1 MSLTAIILAAGKG
14 TRMKSPLPKVLHP
27 VAGRSMIERVI
38 TASREVGAKEIRLV
52 VGHGQNLV
60 RQVVQAY
67 SVACYE
73 QTEQLGTAHAVR
85 SAQVD
90 SIEGDVMII
99 NGDHP
104 LLTAE
109 DLKNL
114 YQDYKNSKAQLAV
127 VSCELK
133 NPGEMGRIVR
143 HKGQFVAIVE
153 ARDASS
159 DTLKI
164 NEINTGIYFT
174 TGDVLK
180 RFLPLIQ
187 NNNLKKEYYLT
198 DLISLAIEAHFKVE
212 ALKGTARAAVGV
224 NSQAELSKATRAIYK
239 RKVSELM
246 EAGVMVLDPSSTY
259 IEDHVQVGPGSVI
272 YPNVFLRGKTIV
284 GSFCVLEPQVFIS
297 DSTVKDSV
305 QIRAGS
311 YLEKAHVGSH
321 AIVGPYARLRPE
333 TEIGEEAHI
342 GNFVELK
349 KVKFGKKSKAN
360 HLTYLGDAEIGEEVN
375 IGCGTITCNYAV
387 DKQKY
392 KTVIGDRVFVG
403 SDSQFV
409 APITVGADAV
419 IASGSTI
426 TEDVPPQALAIA
438 RGRQVIKTDYKK

>member
-38 TASREVGAKEIRLV
+38 SACREIGVKDLRLV
-52 VGHGQNLV
+52 VGHGQALV

-67 SVACYE
+67 NVTCYE
-73 QTEQLGTAHAVR
+73 QNEQLGTAHAVR
-85 SAQVD
+85 SAQID
-90 SIEGDVMII
+90 TIEGDVMIL

-109 DLKNL
+109 DLKSL
-114 YQDYKNSKAQLAV
+114 YQAYKDSKAQLAV

-133 NPGEMGRIVR
+133 KPGEMGRIIR
-143 HKGQFVAIVE
+143 HKGLFMAIVE
-153 ARDASS
+153 AKDASS

-164 NEINTGIYFT
+164 KEINTGIYFT
-174 TGDVLK
+174 TAELLK
-180 RFLPLIQ
+180 KYLPLIQ

-198 DLISLAIEAHFKVE
+198 DLVSLAVENRLKVE
-212 ALKGTARAAVGV
+212 ALVGTPRAAVGV
-224 NSQAELSKATRAIYK
+224 NSQIELAKATKAIYK
-239 RKVSELM
+239 RKCVELM
-246 EAGVMVLDPSSTY
+246 DLGVMVLDPNSTY
-259 IEDHVQVGPGSVI
+259 IEDLVQVGAGTVI
-272 YPNVFLRGKTIV
+272 YPNVFIRGKTVI
-284 GSFCVLEPQVFIS
+284 GSFTVLEPNVFIS
-297 DSTVKDSV
+297 ESSIKDSV

-311 YLEKAHVGSH
+311 YLEKATVSSH
-321 AIVGPYARLRPE
+321 AVIGPYARLRPE

-360 HLTYLGDAEIGEEVN
+360 HLAYLGDADIGEDVN

-409 APITVGADAV
+409 APVQVGADAI

-426 TEDVPPQALAIA
+426 TEDVPERALAIA
-438 RGRQVIKTDYKK
+438 RSRQVIKEDYKK

>member
-1 MSLTAIILAAGKG
+1 MNLTAIILAAGKG

-38 TASREVGAKEIRLV
+38 SACRELGSKEIRIV
-52 VGHGQNLV
+52 VGHGQALV
-60 RQVVQAY
+60 RQVLQPY
-67 SVACYE
+67 SVMTFE

-85 SAQVD
+85 SAQVEN
-90 SIEGDVMII
+90 IEGDVMIL

-114 YQDYKNSKAQLAV
+114 YQAYKESKADLAV
-127 VSCELK
+127 VSCRLK

-143 HKGQFVAIVE
+143 HKGQFMAIVE
-153 ARDASS
+153 AKDASAE
-159 DTLKI
+159 TLKI
-164 NEINTGIYFT
+164 NEINTGVYFT
-174 TGDVLK
+174 SAEILK
-180 RFLPLIQ
+180 TYLPQIK
-187 NNNLKKEYYLT
+187 NNNLKKEFYLT
-198 DLISLAIEAHFKVE
+198 DLISLAVEARHKVE
-212 ALKGTARAAVGV
+212 ALVGTPRAAVGV
-224 NSQAELSKATRAIYK
+224 NSQIELAKATQAIYK
-239 RKVSELM
+239 RKTQDLM
-246 EAGVMVLDPSSTY
+246 DSGVMILDPRSTY
-259 IEDHVQVGPGSVI
+259 IEDQVQIGSGSVI
-272 YPNVFLRGKTIV
+272 YPNTFLRGRSVI
-284 GSFCVLEPQVFIS
+284 GSFCVLEPNVFIS
-297 DSTVKDSV
+297 DSVISDSV

-311 YLEKAHVGSH
+311 YLEKAQVAKH
-321 AIVGPYARLRPE
+321 AVIGPYARLRPE

-387 DKQKY
+387 NKQKY
-392 KTVIGDRVFVG
+392 KTIIGDRVFVG

-409 APITVGADAV
+409 APITVGSDAI

-426 TEDVPPQALAIA
+426 TEDVPEGSLAIA
-438 RGRQVIKTDYKK
+438 RGRQVVKTDYKK